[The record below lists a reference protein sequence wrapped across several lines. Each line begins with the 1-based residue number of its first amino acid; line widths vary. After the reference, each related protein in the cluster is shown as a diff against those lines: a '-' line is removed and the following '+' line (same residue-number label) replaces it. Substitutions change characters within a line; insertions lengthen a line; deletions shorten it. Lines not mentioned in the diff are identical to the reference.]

1 MATDS
6 LSRDLASQRKLHGI
20 RRQVRTRLRRQAMNL
35 VDDFTHV
42 ERVWHNA
49 RFLAA
54 GEHQRTGTPLDGDVL
69 EAAVLLH
76 MDLPQVYAERDTPRV
91 RVVVHAE
98 EVLHAEG
105 LGHLVWPVCDA
116 LSALW
121 QSEGE
126 DRPFSA
132 EAAVLHDA
140 DLLEEIGA
148 IGVVRALLMST
159 QNAVPELYDVDDPA
173 AVNRSLDGAAFA
185 IDTLPLRVDALADR
199 FLTDAG
205 RAEAQRRIQVLQG
218 FYREFLLNCN
228 MLPG

>member
-1 MATDS
+1 MATDN
-6 LSRDLASQRKLHGI
+6 LSRDLASQRKLHSI
-20 RRQVRTRLRRQAMNL
+20 RRKVRTRLRRQALNL
-35 VDDFTHV
+35 VDDYTHV
-42 ERVWHNA
+42 ERVWNNA

-54 GEHQRTGTPLDGDVL
+54 GEHLRTGTVIDGDVL

-121 QSEGE
+121 QLDGE
-126 DRPFSA
+126 NRPFSA
-132 EAAVLHDA
+132 EASILHDA

-148 IGVVRALLMST
+148 IGVIRALLMST

-173 AVNRSLDGAAFA
+173 AVKRSLDGAAFA
-185 IDTLPLRVDALADR
+185 IDTLPLRADALTDR
-199 FLTDAG
+199 FLTESG
-205 RAEAQRRIQVLQG
+205 QAEATRRIHVLQS